1 MSKFLS
7 YLTSLALIGAIY
19 STSII
24 ESGTYSTLVLTVVWV
39 LILLGVLA
47 AAIFGIALFMMS
59 AVKYEMP
66 EEIVA
71 KWKVVDKPNLW
82 ISIPL
87 MLGWLSALTYVEW
100 TVTAVVYLL
109 ETIILLTVSY
119 LMYAKLDE
127 LTNPDAD
134 DMIKYVKDPVVREEL
149 YKAREEKRKS

>member
-1 MSKFLS
+1 M
-7 YLTSLALIGAIY
+7 IGAIY